1 MKKYLIEQLYLIDI
15 NGKKVIALFDD
26 SECIEIKT
34 GKKIENY
41 KIIDSLKNILINQN
55 LDIFIV
61 DVNGNLKEVLN
72 IDEIEFL
79 YQVLQKK
86 LSFSQTGLQ
95 RIQSLSNNITNIISD
110 LLGLN
115 VTINPNTPFNLVGLF
130 DITEVVV
137 SAKKLVQFKY
147 YLAKYIRAYLIANK
161 NIEITYEVGAR
172 DYRVTKALNKSKIMI
187 SENIRK
193 NIFTLTV
200 TDGKIFI
207 NGIDV
212 KKINI
217 NQGFQKTINF

>member
-95 RIQSLSNNITNIISD
+95 RIRPVYLTTTTTI
-110 LLGLN
+110 LGLVPMALKLN
-115 VTINPNTPFNLVGLF
+115 IDFINA
-130 DITEVVV
+130 DITIGSPSMDMWAAFSKSVIFGLGFATILTLIVTPCMILIGV
-137 SAKKLVQFKY
+137 QVRAKFKWWWQ
-147 YLAKYIRAYLIANK
+147 NK
-161 NIEITYEVGAR
+161 FSKKSNIEITE
-172 DYRVTKALNKSKIMI
+172 
-187 SENIRK
+187 
-193 NIFTLTV
+193 
-200 TDGKIFI
+200 
-207 NGIDV
+207 
-212 KKINI
+212 
-217 NQGFQKTINF
+217 